1 MRLLPRYPGV
11 LALAFI
17 LAFTMWYARALERR
31 ERVSERQLEASLTFV
46 NAPTDMVITSETPR
60 ALLVRVRGTL
70 RRLMA
75 LESSQT
81 GVILDLR
88 GIDEGEHELVVE
100 SRDVVVPTGVEVIA
114 VIPSQV
120 PIRLE
125 KLIRRRVPIRPR
137 LSGEP
142 PEPWRITSVRAEP
155 AQATVVGPREQ
166 VEALQAVATDPIG
179 LDAAMGP
186 VEVVVGVRSPHPLT
200 RIETPLTV
208 RVTVDMEEPEAAP
221 AGERRR

>member
-1 MRLLPRYPGV
+1 
-11 LALAFI
+11 
-17 LAFTMWYARALERR
+17 MWYARALERR

-142 PEPWRITSVRAEP
+142 PEPWRITSVRADP